1 MTVLQ
6 IIVSLIT
13 SIAYVFLIALCIM
26 TFQYMRRQ
34 QRFIENMGE
43 AVAKTYALMSAMSLE
58 AEVDKLND
66 MERQKRSLVDGE
78 HYEQAQQLQKLIE
91 RQQQKIMRAME
102 KMRQTFGDSIE
113 ISVENI
119 KSND

>member
-43 AVAKTYALMSAMSLE
+43 AVAKTYALMSAMSIQSD
-58 AEVDKLND
+58 VDKLND

-78 HYEQAQQLQKLIE
+78 HYEQAQQLQQLIE
-91 RQQQKIMRAME
+91 RQQQKIMRAVE
-102 KMRQTFGDSIE
+102 TMRQTFGDSIE
-113 ISVENI
+113 ISVEHI

>member
-13 SIAYVFLIALCIM
+13 SIAYVFLIALCIV

-43 AVAKTYALMSAMSLE
+43 AVAKTYALMSAMSIQSD
-58 AEVDKLND
+58 VDKLND

-78 HYEQAQQLQKLIE
+78 HYEQAQQLQQLIE
-91 RQQQKIMRAME
+91 RQQQKIMRAVE

-113 ISVENI
+113 ISVEHI

>member
-13 SIAYVFLIALCIM
+13 SIAYVFLIALCIV

-43 AVAKTYALMSAMSLE
+43 AVAKTYALMSAMSIQSD
-58 AEVDKLND
+58 VDKLND

-78 HYEQAQQLQKLIE
+78 HYEQAQQLQQLIE
-91 RQQQKIMRAME
+91 RQQQKIMRAVE
-102 KMRQTFGDSIE
+102 TMRQTFGDSIE
-113 ISVENI
+113 ISVEHI